1 MDTSK
6 ILVAIDGSENSKRT
20 IDYVAA
26 IIKGCQW
33 FTVKLLYIER
43 SPDRDFFA
51 NDDLWKEACVRQRQ
65 ALHDFLSESKQLLIQ
80 RGVEPERVQT
90 DYVESCNSP
99 LSGNTDYCSRGTSIA
114 QDILHVVKEEGF
126 GTVAIGRRGVSKA
139 EEFMF
144 GSVSNKILH
153 SGRDFTIWVVQ

>member
-1 MDTSK
+1 MDTNK
-6 ILVAIDGSENSKRT
+6 ILVAIDGSENSRRT
-20 IDYVAA
+20 INYVAA
-26 IIKGCQW
+26 IIKGCEW
-33 FTVKLLYIER
+33 FKVKLLYIER

-51 NDDLWKEACVRQRQ
+51 DDDLWKKACVKQRQ
-65 ALHDFLSESKQLLIQ
+65 AMHDFLSENKQLLIQ
-80 RGVEPERVQT
+80 RGVKEERVQT

-99 LSGNTDYCSRGTSIA
+99 LSGNPDYCSQGTSIA

-144 GSVSNKILH
+144 GSVSSKIIH
-153 SGRDFTIWVVQ
+153 SGSDCTVWVVQ